1 LAQRSEING
10 GQFHSTTVLVITTG
24 RAQSAMSDVQHPA
37 DPRWF
42 YIGANW

>member
-1 LAQRSEING
+1 MSVDLLLSA
-10 GQFHSTTVLVITTG
+10 HSPRTGTTG

-42 YIGANW
+42 YIGAN